1 MAESARVRPKARS
14 GRPAPEAAREAPAP
28 SGPPDAEPDRP
39 AGPDE
44 TRVSEQA
51 PDTRPAGEESVRET
65 PEDAWLD
72 AERVGPRS
80 EAP

>member
-39 AGPDE
+39 AG
-44 TRVSEQA
+44 
-51 PDTRPAGEESVRET
+51 EESVRET